1 MKKHIEMRLAD
12 GATLD
17 DIKADVMQT
26 AINTALVACYG
37 NQTKASELLEI
48 NRWTLRKWLNDA
60 SKRTHKPFDVVC
72 LDVGS
77 GTAKEMLTEAYRE
90 AVSQVMQANN
100 NVTLT
105 AEILECQRSTVIKY
119 MVKPRASTQE
129 NQGMSS
135 FAEPG

>member
-26 AINTALVACYG
+26 AINTAMVACYG

-60 SKRTHKPFDVVC
+60 SKLTYKQFEQVSLC
-72 LDVGS
+72 VGTS
-77 GTAKEMLTEAYRE
+77 TAKEMLTEAYRE
-90 AVSQVMQANN
+90 AVSRVMATNN
-100 NVTLT
+100 NVTMT
-105 AEILECQRSTVIKY
+105 AEILKCQRGTVRKY
-119 MVKPRASTQE
+119 MVKP
-129 NQGMSS
+129 
-135 FAEPG
+135 

>member
-60 SKRTHKPFDVVC
+60 SKRTYKPFDRVF
-72 LDVGS
+72 LDVGMQ
-77 GTAKEMLTEAYRE
+77 TAKELLTEAYME
-90 AVSQVMQANN
+90 AVSQVMSTNN
-100 NVTLT
+100 NVTMT
-105 AEILECQRSTVIKY
+105 AYLLGCQRSTVRKY
-119 MVKPRASTQE
+119 MVKP
-129 NQGMSS
+129 
-135 FAEPG
+135 